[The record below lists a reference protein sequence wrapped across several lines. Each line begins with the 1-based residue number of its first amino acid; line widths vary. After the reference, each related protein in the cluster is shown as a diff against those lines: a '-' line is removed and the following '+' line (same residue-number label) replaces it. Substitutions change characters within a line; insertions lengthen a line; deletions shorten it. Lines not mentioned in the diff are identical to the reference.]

1 MAFNTPS
8 YQQPWAGMILA
19 GPDADV
25 GILGVPW
32 DNAASYR
39 RGAADAPATL
49 RRCISCADAFS
60 EEGVPL
66 TLSLCDYG
74 DVPRDLNWSRYFAT
88 VTDCAQAALAHP
100 FTLFL
105 GGDHSVSIPLMQAMS
120 ERVTAPFGVL
130 HIDAHA
136 DLEESYEGTRWSH
149 ACTAR
154 RALELPNVRSD
165 GYVFVGLRAPI
176 DEDIHFLGAH
186 PEIQV
191 HAMRAII
198 QRGIPA
204 VAADVIAR
212 LSRFSQVYV
221 TWDVDALD
229 PAYAPGTGTPNAG
242 GLTTRE
248 LLAFFRAVVP
258 ALPIRA
264 LDIVEIAPP
273 LDHADMTTWAAIKM
287 ILETLGMVQAKGT
300 GAAAPG

>member
-1 MAFNTPS
+1 MSFNTPS
-8 YQQPWAGMILA
+8 YQNPWAGMQLA
-19 GPDADV
+19 GSDADV

-39 RGAADAPATL
+39 RGAAEAPATL
-49 RRCISCADAFS
+49 RRCIACADPFS
-60 EEGVPL
+60 EEGIPL

-74 DVPRDLNWSRYFAT
+74 DVPRDLDWARFFAT
-88 VTDCAQAALAHP
+88 VTARAKVALGHR

-120 ERVTAPFGVL
+120 ESVTEPFGVL

-136 DLEESYEGTRWSH
+136 DLEESYEGSPWSH

-154 RALELPNVRSD
+154 RALDLPNVRSD

-176 DEDIHFLGAH
+176 DEDMHFLREH

-191 HAMRAII
+191 HPMRAII

-204 VAADVIAR
+204 VAADVIAYLR
-212 LSRFSQVYV
+212 RFPQVYI
-221 TWDVDALD
+221 TWDVDSLD

-248 LLAFFRAVVP
+248 LLAFFRTVVP
-258 ALPIRA
+258 ALPVRA
-264 LDIVEIAPP
+264 LDVVEIAPP
-273 LDHADMTTWAAIKM
+273 LDHADMTTWAAIKIIM
-287 ILETLGMVQAKGT
+287 ETLSMVQAKGV
-300 GAAAPG
+300 AAT

>member
-1 MAFNTPS
+1 MSFNTPS
-8 YQQPWAGMILA
+8 YQNPWAGMQLA
-19 GPDADV
+19 DNDADV

-39 RGAADAPATL
+39 RGAAEAPANL
-49 RRCISCADAFS
+49 RRCIACADPFS
-60 EEGVPL
+60 EEGIPL

-74 DVPRDLNWSRYFAT
+74 DVPRDLDWARFFAN
-88 VTDCAQAALAHP
+88 VTARAKVALGHR

-120 ERVTAPFGVL
+120 ESVTEPFGVL

-136 DLEESYEGTRWSH
+136 DLEESYEGSPWSH

-154 RALELPNVRSD
+154 RALDLPNVRSD

-176 DEDIHFLGAH
+176 DEDMHFLRAH

-191 HAMRAII
+191 HPMRAII

-204 VAADVIAR
+204 VAADVIAYLR
-212 LSRFSQVYV
+212 RFPQVYI
-221 TWDVDALD
+221 TWDVDSLD

-248 LLAFFRAVVP
+248 LLAFFRTVVP
-258 ALPIRA
+258 ALPVRA
-264 LDIVEIAPP
+264 LDVVEIAPP
-273 LDHADMTTWAAIKM
+273 LDHADMTTWAAIKIIM
-287 ILETLGMVQAKGT
+287 ETLSMVQAKGV
-300 GAAAPG
+300 AAT

>member
-1 MAFNTPS
+1 MSFNTPS
-8 YQQPWAGMILA
+8 YQNPWAGMQLA
-19 GPDADV
+19 GSDADV

-39 RGAADAPATL
+39 RGAAEAPATL
-49 RRCISCADAFS
+49 RRCIACADPFS
-60 EEGVPL
+60 EEGIPL

-74 DVPRDLNWSRYFAT
+74 DVPRDLDWARFFAN
-88 VTDCAQAALAHP
+88 VTARAKVALGHR

-120 ERVTAPFGVL
+120 ESVTEPFGVL

-136 DLEESYEGTRWSH
+136 DLEESYEGSPWSH

-154 RALELPNVRSD
+154 RALDLPNVRSD

-176 DEDIHFLGAH
+176 DEDMHFLRDH

-191 HAMRAII
+191 HPMRAII

-204 VAADVIAR
+204 VAADVIAYLR
-212 LSRFSQVYV
+212 RFPQVYI
-221 TWDVDALD
+221 TWDVDSLD

-248 LLAFFRAVVP
+248 LLAFFRTVVP
-258 ALPIRA
+258 ALPVRA
-264 LDIVEIAPP
+264 LDVVEIAPP
-273 LDHADMTTWAAIKM
+273 LDHADMTTWAAIKIIM
-287 ILETLGMVQAKGT
+287 ETLSMVQAKGV
-300 GAAAPG
+300 AAT

>member
-1 MAFNTPS
+1 MSFNTPS
-8 YQQPWAGMILA
+8 YQNPWAGMQLA
-19 GPDADV
+19 GSDADV

-39 RGAADAPATL
+39 RGAAEAPATL
-49 RRCISCADAFS
+49 RRCIACADPFS
-60 EEGVPL
+60 EEGIPL

-74 DVPRDLNWSRYFAT
+74 DVPRDLDWPRFFAN
-88 VTDCAQAALAHP
+88 VTARAKVALGHR

-120 ERVTAPFGVL
+120 ESVTEPFGVL

-136 DLEESYEGTRWSH
+136 DLEESYEGSPWSH

-154 RALELPNVRSD
+154 RALDLPNVRSD

-176 DEDIHFLGAH
+176 DEDMHFLRAH

-191 HAMRAII
+191 HPMRAII

-204 VAADVIAR
+204 VAADVIAYLR
-212 LSRFSQVYV
+212 RFPQVYI
-221 TWDVDALD
+221 TWDVDSLD

-248 LLAFFRAVVP
+248 LLAFFRTVVP
-258 ALPIRA
+258 ALPVRA
-264 LDIVEIAPP
+264 LDVVEIAPP
-273 LDHADMTTWAAIKM
+273 LDHADMTTWAAIKIIM
-287 ILETLGMVQAKGT
+287 ETLSMVQAKGV
-300 GAAAPG
+300 AAT

>member
-8 YQQPWAGMILA
+8 YQQPWAGMTLA
-19 GPDADV
+19 GADADV

-39 RGAADAPATL
+39 RGAADAPINL
-49 RRCISCADAFS
+49 RRCISCADHYS
-60 EEGVPL
+60 EEGVAL

-74 DVPRDLNWSRYFAT
+74 DVGRDLDWARYFAT
-88 VTDCAQAALAHP
+88 VTDRAKAALRHP

-120 ERVTAPFGVL
+120 ESVTAPFGVL

-136 DLEESYEGTRWSH
+136 DLEDSYEGSRWSH

-176 DEDIHFLGAH
+176 DEDIHFLRAH

-191 HAMRAII
+191 HPMRSII

-204 VAADVIAR
+204 VAADVIAQLR
-212 LSRFSQVYV
+212 RFDQVYI
-221 TWDVDALD
+221 TWDVDSLD

-248 LLAFFRAVVP
+248 LLEFFRLVVP
-258 ALPIRA
+258 ALPVRA

-273 LDHADMTTWAAIKM
+273 LDHADMTTWAAIKV
-287 ILETLGMVQAKGT
+287 ILETLGMVQAKGERVRRN
-300 GAAAPG
+300 

>member
-1 MAFNTPS
+1 MSFNTPS
-8 YQQPWAGMILA
+8 YQNPWAGMQLA
-19 GPDADV
+19 DNDADV

-39 RGAADAPATL
+39 RGAAEAPATL
-49 RRCISCADAFS
+49 RRCIACADPFS
-60 EEGVPL
+60 EEGIPL

-74 DVPRDLNWSRYFAT
+74 DVPRDLDWPRFFAN
-88 VTDCAQAALAHP
+88 VTARAKVALGHR

-120 ERVTAPFGVL
+120 ESVTEPFGVL

-136 DLEESYEGTRWSH
+136 DLEESYEGSPWSH

-154 RALELPNVRSD
+154 RALDLPNVRSD

-176 DEDIHFLGAH
+176 DEDMHFLRDH

-191 HAMRAII
+191 HPMRAII

-204 VAADVIAR
+204 VAADVIAYLR
-212 LSRFSQVYV
+212 RFPQVYI
-221 TWDVDALD
+221 TWDVDSLD

-248 LLAFFRAVVP
+248 LLAFFRTVVP
-258 ALPIRA
+258 ALPVRA
-264 LDIVEIAPP
+264 LDVVEIAPP
-273 LDHADMTTWAAIKM
+273 LDHADMTTWAAIKIIM
-287 ILETLGMVQAKGT
+287 ETLSMVQAKGV
-300 GAAAPG
+300 AAT

>member
-1 MAFNTPS
+1 MSFNTPS
-8 YQQPWAGMILA
+8 YQNPWAGMQLA
-19 GPDADV
+19 GSDADV

-39 RGAADAPATL
+39 RGAAEAPATL
-49 RRCISCADAFS
+49 RRCIACADPFS
-60 EEGVPL
+60 EEGIPL

-74 DVPRDLNWSRYFAT
+74 DVPRDLDWARFFAT
-88 VTDCAQAALAHP
+88 VTARAKVALGHR

-120 ERVTAPFGVL
+120 ESVTEPFGVL

-136 DLEESYEGTRWSH
+136 DLEESYEGSPWSH

-154 RALELPNVRSD
+154 RALDLPNVRSD

-176 DEDIHFLGAH
+176 DEDMHFLRDH

-191 HAMRAII
+191 HPMRAII

-204 VAADVIAR
+204 VAADVIAYLR
-212 LSRFSQVYV
+212 RFPQVYI
-221 TWDVDALD
+221 TWDVDSLD

-248 LLAFFRAVVP
+248 LLAFFRTVVP
-258 ALPIRA
+258 ALPVRA
-264 LDIVEIAPP
+264 LDVVEIAPP
-273 LDHADMTTWAAIKM
+273 LDHADMTTWAAIKIIM
-287 ILETLGMVQAKGT
+287 ETLSMVQAKGV
-300 GAAAPG
+300 AAT

>member
-1 MAFNTPS
+1 MSFNTPS
-8 YQQPWAGMILA
+8 YQNPWAGMQLA
-19 GPDADV
+19 GSDADV

-39 RGAADAPATL
+39 RGAAEAPATL
-49 RRCISCADAFS
+49 RRCIACADPFS
-60 EEGVPL
+60 EEGIPL

-74 DVPRDLNWSRYFAT
+74 DVPRDLDWPRFFAT
-88 VTDCAQAALAHP
+88 VTARAKVALGHR

-120 ERVTAPFGVL
+120 ESVTEPFGVL

-136 DLEESYEGTRWSH
+136 DLEESYEGSPWSH

-154 RALELPNVRSD
+154 RALDLPNVRSD

-176 DEDIHFLGAH
+176 DEDMHFLREH

-191 HAMRAII
+191 HPMRAII

-204 VAADVIAR
+204 VAADVIAYLR
-212 LSRFSQVYV
+212 RFPQVYI
-221 TWDVDALD
+221 TWDVDSLD

-248 LLAFFRAVVP
+248 LLAFFRTVVP
-258 ALPIRA
+258 ALPVRA
-264 LDIVEIAPP
+264 LDVVEIAPP
-273 LDHADMTTWAAIKM
+273 LDHADMTTWAAIKIIM
-287 ILETLGMVQAKGT
+287 ETLSMVQAKGV
-300 GAAAPG
+300 AAT